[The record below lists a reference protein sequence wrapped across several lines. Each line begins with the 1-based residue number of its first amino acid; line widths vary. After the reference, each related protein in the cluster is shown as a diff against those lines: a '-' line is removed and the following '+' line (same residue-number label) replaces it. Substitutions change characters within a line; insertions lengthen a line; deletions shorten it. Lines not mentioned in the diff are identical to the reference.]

1 MPRGI
6 RAAGR
11 AFSASEFLENRW
23 RGASDMR
30 VGTVLFVLLLT
41 GAAVAGP
48 HGPRFFGSRKPV
60 SPKADTPVVAAAAAD
75 AFRTT
80 VRPILATRCAPCHNP
95 GGRMYA
101 RFPFDDPQ
109 VVSSHSPG
117 VLRRL
122 KADDRATL
130 EKWLAGLAPAA
141 PER

>member
-1 MPRGI
+1 
-6 RAAGR
+6 
-11 AFSASEFLENRW
+11 
-23 RGASDMR
+23 MR

-41 GAAVAGP
+41 AAAAAGP
-48 HGPRFFGSRKPV
+48 HGPRFLGSRKPS
-60 SPKADTPVVAAAAAD
+60 SPKADTPVAGAAAD

-101 RFPFDDPQ
+101 RLPFDDPQ

-122 KADDRATL
+122 KGDDRAAL

>member
-1 MPRGI
+1 
-6 RAAGR
+6 
-11 AFSASEFLENRW
+11 
-23 RGASDMR
+23 MR
-30 VGTVLFVLLLT
+30 VGTVLFVLLST
-41 GAAVAGP
+41 AAAAAGP
-48 HGPRFFGSRKPV
+48 HGPRFFGSRRPA
-60 SPKADTPVVAAAAAD
+60 SPKAEMPTAAAET
-75 AFRTT
+75 FRTT

-101 RFPFDDPQ
+101 RLPFDDPQ

-122 KADDRATL
+122 KGDDRAAL